1 MGMIILPGPP
11 RPRLR
16 SLLVTGK
23 HQQNPIVRRRLVT
36 AALSAAIL
44 VGGGIAVTII
54 DLGKPSTV
62 GDVQAD
68 AVVSTSAS
76 VSASPSA
83 SVSPSVSPSARPMPS
98 ASPSPSSAVA
108 RTPEAASRNKTRTS
122 TKVTASG
129 TCGASFYDEPQGTA
143 NGETFDPNALTAASK
158 TLAFNTRVRVTSL
171 DTGKSVVVRINDRG
185 PYVDG
190 RCLDLSRAAF
200 DAIDDLDKGAV
211 TVKYE
216 ILA

>member
-1 MGMIILPGPP
+1 M
-11 RPRLR
+11 
-16 SLLVTGK
+16 TGK
-23 HQQNPIVRRRLVT
+23 HQQNPIARRRLVT

-44 VGGGIAVTII
+44 VGGGVAVTAI
-54 DLGKPSTV
+54 DLSGSSKV

-68 AVVSTSAS
+68 TAVSVSTSAS
-76 VSASPSA
+76 ASPSAGPAQSASASPS
-83 SVSPSVSPSARPMPS
+83 SA
-98 ASPSPSSAVA
+98 AA
-108 RTPEAASRNKTRTS
+108 RTPEAASRGKTRTVS
-122 TKVTASG
+122 PTPTKTTAKVTSSG

-158 TLAFNTRVRVTSL
+158 TLAFDTRVRVTSL

-185 PYVDG
+185 PYVSG

-200 DAIDDLDKGAV
+200 DAIDDLGKGEV